1 MVGEPSGYS
10 IAIAH
15 KGSMDIKL
23 TSQGKEAHSSMH
35 EKGYNAIDPLMDLL
49 VKVNKAFRETDKNNP
64 DLGNLTFNTTV
75 FNGGEQINMI
85 PGEATV
91 QINVR
96 TIPEFNNSL
105 VEKKLTELVKAENAQ
120 GAKIKI
126 DIYMSEPSIKTNGKS
141 EFVKLAQKIGAKY
154 AEKPIPTV
162 AIKPVTDASNLIAD
176 KGPSYPFAMFGP
188 GNDTPHQVNE
198 YVDEKMYLNF
208 VKIYTELF
216 VAYLNK

>member
-23 TSQGKEAHSSMH
+23 TSQGKEAHSSMP

-49 VKVNKAFRETDKNNP
+49 VK
-64 DLGNLTFNTTV
+64 
-75 FNGGEQINMI
+75 
-85 PGEATV
+85 
-91 QINVR
+91 
-96 TIPEFNNSL
+96 
-105 VEKKLTELVKAENAQ
+105 AENAQ
-120 GAKIKI
+120 GAKIKM
-126 DIYMSEPSIKTNGKS
+126 DIYMSEPSIKTDGKS

-176 KGPSYPFAMFGP
+176 KGLSYPFAMFGP

>member
-1 MVGEPSGYS
+1 MVGEPSGYI

-23 TSQGKEAHSSMH
+23 TSQGKEAHNSMP

-49 VKVNKAFRETDKNNP
+49 VKANKAFRETDKNNP
-64 DLGNLTFNTTV
+64 DLGKLTFNT
-75 FNGGEQINMI
+75 
-85 PGEATV
+85 GEATA

-120 GAKIKI
+120 GAKIKM
-126 DIYMSEPSIKTNGKS
+126 DIYMSEPSIKTDGKS

>member
-49 VKVNKAFRETDKNNP
+49 VKANKAFRETDKNNP

-85 PGEATV
+85 PG
-91 QINVR
+91 
-96 TIPEFNNSL
+96 
-105 VEKKLTELVKAENAQ
+105 KLPRKLMC
-120 GAKIKI
+120 GLFL
-126 DIYMSEPSIKTNGKS
+126 SSIIVWLKRN
-141 EFVKLAQKIGAKY
+141 
-154 AEKPIPTV
+154 
-162 AIKPVTDASNLIAD
+162 
-176 KGPSYPFAMFGP
+176 
-188 GNDTPHQVNE
+188 
-198 YVDEKMYLNF
+198 
-208 VKIYTELF
+208 
-216 VAYLNK
+216 

>member
-1 MVGEPSGYS
+1 MNY
-10 IAIAH
+10 
-15 KGSMDIKL
+15 K
-23 TSQGKEAHSSMH
+23 
-35 EKGYNAIDPLMDLL
+35 
-49 VKVNKAFRETDKNNP
+49 
-64 DLGNLTFNTTV
+64 
-75 FNGGEQINMI
+75 
-85 PGEATV
+85 
-91 QINVR
+91 
-96 TIPEFNNSL
+96 
-105 VEKKLTELVKAENAQ
+105 Q
-120 GAKIKI
+120 GAKIKM

>member
-23 TSQGKEAHSSMH
+23 TSQGKEAHSSMP

-64 DLGNLTFNTTV
+64 DLGKLTFNITV
-75 FNGGEQINMI
+75 FTGGEQVNMI
-85 PGEATV
+85 PGEATA

-120 GAKIKI
+120 GAKIKM
-126 DIYMSEPSIKTNGKS
+126 DIYMSEPSIKTDGKS

-162 AIKPVTDASNLIAD
+162 AIKPVTDASNLIATKD
-176 KGPSYPFAMFGP
+176 LAIRLPCLVLVMTRRTKLTNMLM
-188 GNDTPHQVNE
+188 
-198 YVDEKMYLNF
+198 KRC
-208 VKIYTELF
+208 I
-216 VAYLNK
+216 